1 MEISITTPALLFPAI
16 SLLLLAFTNRFL
28 VLAQLVRSLHKDN
41 KANPETVTALQIN
54 NLKVRLRLIRYMQV
68 FGVVAFLLCS
78 FSMFS
83 LFLKNALFGEIL
95 FGLALVMLMLSLV
108 FSLWEI
114 SISTRALRYELTDM
128 AGDVTADK

>member
-1 MEISITTPALLFPAI
+1 MEITITTPALLFPAI

-41 KANPETVTALQIN
+41 KKHPELVTGMQID

-68 FGVVAFLLCS
+68 FGVVAFLFCS

-83 LFLKNALFGEIL
+83 LFVQALLVGEIL
-95 FGLALVMLMLSLV
+95 FGVALLSLITSLIL
-108 FSLWEI
+108 SLWEI
-114 SISTRALRYELTDM
+114 SISTRALRFELSHM
-128 AGDVTADK
+128 EEDK